1 MKGSKLWLTFFVV
14 AMLVFVTFTPAR
26 ADTPLP
32 QGLNGEEPDLGNL
45 SLMPDDYV
53 PPEGLMLTDATAPY
67 PLNPINGVWTFNR
80 LPRLFF
86 AHNELATAYK
96 IYMYDVRTTQTL
108 LYTFAGGT
116 ENCSGTYCWL
126 KPPTKLKTYKYD
138 EDTGGYYAW
147 RVSARINGEWV
158 HNSTYAYFLV
168 FSKGFTSTFDVNTRG
183 WEAVD
188 GTWNRTPA
196 GLYKTKGIWGTN
208 VSAWNKEYFMENMVL
223 EVRMKRKVEIGSA
236 SRIYFFGEP
245 GSTWSLNLWD
255 SGYNFL
261 YYNNGNWELRKFVAG
276 VFSVIDIGVTPY
288 SKPLNWNTFKFW
300 LNNGMIHIWVNDVWL
315 GTFYDNS
322 LIGGAVGLG
331 IYETNQDVSPL
342 LVDYVKVYYSGV
354 YPDVIPQEEIVLN
367 APDEAVL
374 PNELIEIR

>member
-1 MKGSKLWLTFFVV
+1 MKGSKLLMS
-14 AMLVFVTFTPAR
+14 MLVVVLLLSVSITPAR

-32 QGLNGEEPDLGNL
+32 QGLNGEEPDLSNS

-53 PPEGLMLTDATAPY
+53 PPEDLVLTDAIAPF
-67 PLNPINGVWTFNR
+67 PLNPAGSIFTFNR

-86 AHNELATAYK
+86 AHNEWATAYK

-158 HNSTYAYFLV
+158 HNYTYAYFFV

-196 GLYKTKGIWGTN
+196 GQYKTNGIWGTN
-208 VSAWNKEYFMENMVL
+208 VSAWNKEVFLENMVL

-245 GSTWSLNLWD
+245 GSTWSLNLWEN
-255 SGYNFL
+255 GYNFL
-261 YYNNGNWELRKFVAG
+261 YYNNGNWELRKFVDG

-300 LNNGMIHIWVNDVWL
+300 LNNGMIHIWVNDVYL
-315 GTFYDNS
+315 GSSYDDS

-354 YPDVIPQEEIVLN
+354 YPDVIPQEEIILT
-367 APDEAVL
+367 APESEVSPGGDY
-374 PNELIEIR
+374 IIQ